1 MDHLGELKEFA
12 RLHARGQGIGD
23 RQVAAVLPRI
33 TNDEPG
39 HPASWARVWTGEA
52 DRLAVA
58 GRPLD
63 ACRHYALARFPYHGD
78 DVRRRAQDNCVR
90 TFDDWRRRRGVERLV
105 LDHPDGMVA
114 CWASGLD
121 ARRRRPLLV
130 VMGGIVSVKEQWAP
144 LLPRLARLGYA
155 AVVTEMPGVG
165 ENTLRYHA
173 DSWRLLPFLMDRL
186 AGRAAVTRTSVLG
199 LSFSGHLALRAAAA
213 DPRIRSVHTVGAPV
227 AGFFA
232 DPAWWPEV
240 PGITVATLRRLT
252 GAASDDELRSLLADF
267 PLGPDVLGAL
277 DIPVGYVVSARDE
290 IIPPTERRLL
300 AAALPRVRFKEFDDV
315 HGSPAH
321 LGAMRKWLIAS
332 LLRARLT
339 NRSAPRHAALS
350 TSTGR
355 PPAATGTAAAGLS
368 VRTGTS
374 ASARTGAGA
383 TGPSVG
389 AGAGMAGP
397 YRTTAPGPSVAT
409 GTGPTIP
416 AGPGAGGYADAVPR
430 QPRPTPAE

>member
-1 MDHLGELKEFA
+1 MDHLAELKEFA

-33 TNDEPG
+33 ANDEPG

-105 LDHPDGMVA
+105 LDHPDGTVA

-121 ARRRRPLLV
+121 SRRRRPLLL

-144 LLPRLARLGYA
+144 LLPRLARLGWA
-155 AVVTEMPGVG
+155 AVVAEMPGVG

-173 DSWRLLPFLMDRL
+173 DSWRLLPFLMDEL
-186 AGRAAVTRTSVLG
+186 AGRARVTDTSVLG
-199 LSFSGHLALRAAAA
+199 LSFSGHLALRAAAE

-227 AGFFA
+227 AGFFD
-232 DPAWWPEV
+232 DPDWWPRV

-252 GAASDDELRSLLADF
+252 GAPDDDALRALLADF
-267 PLGPDVLGAL
+267 PLGPDVLGAV
-277 DIPVGYVVSARDE
+277 DIPVGYVVSSRDE
-290 IIPPTERRLL
+290 IIPPTERQLL
-300 AAALPRVRFKEFDDV
+300 GATLPRVRFKEFDDV

-339 NRSAPRHAALS
+339 HRFVGHRAL
-350 TSTGR
+350 
-355 PPAATGTAAAGLS
+355 PA
-368 VRTGTS
+368 
-374 ASARTGAGA
+374 TGAGRRRGVSGGGA
-383 TGPSVG
+383 AGVFGAGAADGGASGVSGRSRAVG
-389 AGAGMAGP
+389 AGA
-397 YRTTAPGPSVAT
+397 PGPSGAAHPS
-409 GTGPTIP
+409 GSGA
-416 AGPGAGGYADAVPR
+416 AGLADAVPR
-430 QPRPTPAE
+430 QPRRSPVE

>member
-1 MDHLGELKEFA
+1 MDHLAELKEFA

-33 TNDEPG
+33 ANDEPG

-105 LDHPDGMVA
+105 LDHPDGTVA

-121 ARRRRPLLV
+121 SRRRRPLLL

-144 LLPRLARLGYA
+144 LLPRLARLGWA
-155 AVVTEMPGVG
+155 AVVAEMPGVG

-173 DSWRLLPFLMDRL
+173 DSWRLLPFLMDEL
-186 AGRAAVTRTSVLG
+186 AGRARVTDTSVLG
-199 LSFSGHLALRAAAA
+199 LSFSGHLALRAAAE

-227 AGFFA
+227 AGFFD
-232 DPAWWPEV
+232 DPDWWPRV

-252 GAASDDELRSLLADF
+252 GAPDDDALRALLADF
-267 PLGPDVLGAL
+267 PLGPDVLGAV
-277 DIPVGYVVSARDE
+277 DIPVGYVVSSRDE
-290 IIPPTERRLL
+290 IIPPTERQLL
-300 AAALPRVRFKEFDDV
+300 GATLPRVRFKEFDDV

-339 NRSAPRHAALS
+339 RRLGGHRAL
-350 TSTGR
+350 
-355 PPAATGTAAAGLS
+355 PA
-368 VRTGTS
+368 
-374 ASARTGAGA
+374 TGAGRRRGVSGGGA
-383 TGPSVG
+383 TGAAGAGVTGVSGAAHGGATGVADRSRAVG
-389 AGAGMAGP
+389 AGA
-397 YRTTAPGPSVAT
+397 PGPSGAAHPS
-409 GTGPTIP
+409 GSGA
-416 AGPGAGGYADAVPR
+416 AGLADAVPR
-430 QPRPTPAE
+430 QPRRSPVE